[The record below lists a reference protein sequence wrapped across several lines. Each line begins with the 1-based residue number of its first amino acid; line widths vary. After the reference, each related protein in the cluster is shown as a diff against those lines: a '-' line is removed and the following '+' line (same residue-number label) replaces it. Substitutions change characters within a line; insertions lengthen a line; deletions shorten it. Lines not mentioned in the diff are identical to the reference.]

1 MIRLVTTQ
9 ITITNKTIMF
19 EILWKLTKRD
29 TETQSEQMWLENIT
43 HRLAH
48 LRVTTNLQFV
58 KRKYNICEE

>member
-1 MIRLVTTQ
+1 
-9 ITITNKTIMF
+9 MF

-58 KRKYNICEE
+58 KRKYNMCEE